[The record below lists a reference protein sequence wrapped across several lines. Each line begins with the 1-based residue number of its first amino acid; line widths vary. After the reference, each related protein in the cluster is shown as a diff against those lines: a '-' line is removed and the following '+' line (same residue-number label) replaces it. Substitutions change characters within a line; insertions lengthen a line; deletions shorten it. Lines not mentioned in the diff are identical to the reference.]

1 MENQSYEM
9 MDVNELVSYELNNKE
24 HKDEDIG
31 KIMESI
37 ETVGMR
43 APIEI
48 DENNVILA

>member
-1 MENQSYEM
+1 MDNIELI
-9 MDVNELVSYELNNKE
+9 DVNELVAYELNNKI
-24 HKDEDIG
+24 HQDEDV
-31 KIMESI
+31 KEIMNSI

>member
-1 MENQSYEM
+1 MTDNNIEILN
-9 MDVNELVSYELNNKE
+9 VNDLIAYELNNKI
-24 HKDEDIG
+24 HQDEDVQE
-31 KIMESI
+31 IMNSI

>member
-1 MENQSYEM
+1 MENQTYEM
-9 MDVNELVSYELNNKE
+9 MDVNELVAYELNNKE

>member
-1 MENQSYEM
+1 MDNIELI
-9 MDVNELVSYELNNKE
+9 DVNELVAYELNNKI
-24 HKDEDIG
+24 HQDEDVQQ
-31 KIMESI
+31 IMNSI

>member
-1 MENQSYEM
+1 
-9 MDVNELVSYELNNKE
+9 MDNIEIINVNELVAYELNNKE